1 MSLPTSPSIKGVG
14 PTPARIAI
22 VTASATA
29 DDLWKGYP
37 LAGHPGDFFAKML
50 HEAGITLTSCYRTT
64 VLKHRAKYDRPDD
77 LFTQNKA
84 EASREGLTTVLF
96 STYIKPELVEIRQQL
111 LDELALVQ
119 PTVIIALGDLAM
131 WALTGVY
138 GSVDTWRGSQLE
150 PNFPTPWGE
159 VTVIP
164 TYDPAWIMKMYHVR
178 SFAVRDL
185 RRAHDV
191 AERPEV
197 YRWPAY
203 KFEIRPSFHQV
214 MASLYG
220 LLDLVCIDGEAKAIP
235 LACDIETIARHIS
248 CIGIAWNVR
257 EALCIPF
264 LTLDGNYWTENEEI
278 SIMLL
283 LRQLLTHP
291 NVEIIGQ
298 NFNYD
303 LQFFARYLGFLPN
316 LGFDTMIAQHV
327 LFPGI
332 PKSLDFLSSLYCH
345 FHRYWKDEL
354 NDYSRLPDNMQVYW
368 EYNCKDCV
376 TTFEVS
382 LVLQELLSHLERW
395 PQYDFMFEVSKSALV
410 SMLRGMRIDQQ
421 KRSEVAAHLM
431 EAIAEYDE
439 LINKI
444 VGEPL
449 NVGSPK
455 QMSELFYTKL
465 KLPIQKDRKTKRPTC
480 SSSALQKIAE
490 KEPIIKPLVDLIE
503 KKRSLGVFLS
513 TFCLMPID
521 EDGRMRCSFNV
532 CGTETMRFSSS
543 TNAFGRGGNLQ
554 NIPSG
559 EEE

>member
-1 MSLPTSPSIKGVG
+1 MSVPTSPSIKGVG
-14 PTPARIAI
+14 PIPARIAI

-37 LAGHPGDFFAKML
+37 LAGHAGDFFAKML

-111 LDELALVQ
+111 IDELSLVQ
-119 PTVIIALGDLAM
+119 PTVIVALGDLAM
-131 WALTGVY
+131 WSLTGVY

-150 PNFPTPWGE
+150 PNFPTPWGT

-178 SFAVRDL
+178 SFTVRDL

-191 AERPEV
+191 AERPEA
-197 YRWPAY
+197 YHWPAY

-214 MASLYG
+214 MGILHN
-220 LLDLVCIDGEAKAIP
+220 LLDHAANGPLP
-235 LACDIETIARHIS
+235 LACDIETIARQIS

-264 LTLDGNYWTENEEI
+264 LTLDGTYWNEDEEI
-278 SIMLL
+278 TIMGM
-283 LRQLLTHP
+283 LRFLLTHH
-291 NVEIIGQ
+291 NVEVIGQ

-303 LQFFARYLGFLPN
+303 NQHFAKHLGFLPN
-316 LGFDTMIAQHV
+316 LIFDTMIAQHV

-345 FHRYWKDEL
+345 FHRYWKDEMD
-354 NDYSRLPDNMQVYW
+354 DYSRLPENMEQYW
-368 EYNCKDCV
+368 TYNCKDCV

-382 LVLQELLSHLERW
+382 LVLKELLSHLERW
-395 PQYDFMFEVSKSALV
+395 PQYDFMFEVSKSALE

-421 KRSEVAAHLM
+421 KRSEVAAHLL
-431 EAIAEYDE
+431 EAIAEYE
-439 LINKI
+439 GLINRI

-449 NVGSPK
+449 NVASPK
-455 QMSELFYTKL
+455 QMTELFYNKL
-465 KLPIQKDRKTKRPTC
+465 KLPIQKDRRTRRPTC
-480 SSSALQKIAE
+480 SSPALQKIAE
-490 KEPIIKPLVDLIE
+490 KEPLIKPLVDLIE

-513 TFCLMPID
+513 TFCMMPLD
-521 EDGRMRCSFNV
+521 SDGRMRCSFNV

-543 TNAFGRGGNLQ
+543 SNAFGTGGNLQ